1 MITVTYDSVR
11 MYSTIITVT
20 CVVYDRILP
29 SSQLHMTVYAC
40 ILLCS
45 LLNVTVIIVYFT
57 VIIVYFTVIIVYF
70 TVIIV
75 YFTVIRVYDPSVYT
89 MCIHVF
95 YYDPGFYDQRVK
107 PWQVRQLLSLRIPV
121 ILQRTATCCYSLQ
134 HAATLA
140 RGR

>member
-1 MITVTYDSVR
+1 MSFVKYDSVR

-57 VIIVYFTVIIVYF
+57 VI
-70 TVIIV
+70 
-75 YFTVIRVYDPSVYT
+75 RVYDPSVYT

-95 YYDPGFYDQRVK
+95 YYDPGFYDQRMK
-107 PWQVRQLLSLRIPV
+107 PW
-121 ILQRTATCCYSLQ
+121 
-134 HAATLA
+134 
-140 RGR
+140 

>member
-57 VIIVYFTVIIVYF
+57 VIIVYFTVV
-70 TVIIV
+70 IV